1 GLDHGLIVS
10 RWHPHTAH
18 SPNVQAVSFFRLL
31 LQKMTDPPEGIQ
43 RYALRIAG
51 KSGRDMSLKTLPEE
65 VETILID
72 FALDMLG
79 YGQPEIKCRASVALE
94 ESRFF
99 ASLGGTYEERS
110 EALSVLVEEREG
122 WKKQMNRSLQLA
134 LRDIRSYTY
143 GQINGV
149 NQWIKSRRQKKVQEQ
164 REDEDLEDNVL

>member
-1 GLDHGLIVS
+1 MIYLKITVFLIFYC
-10 RWHPHTAH
+10 
-18 SPNVQAVSFFRLL
+18 SPFFSGNNT
-31 LQKMTDPPEGIQ
+31 QDSAQDWIEITDPPEEIQ
-43 RYALRIAG
+43 RYAIRIAG

-99 ASLGGTYEERS
+99 ASLGSTYEERS
-110 EALSVLVEEREG
+110 EALSVLVEERED

-149 NQWIKSRRQKKVQEQ
+149 KQWIKSRRQKKVQEQ